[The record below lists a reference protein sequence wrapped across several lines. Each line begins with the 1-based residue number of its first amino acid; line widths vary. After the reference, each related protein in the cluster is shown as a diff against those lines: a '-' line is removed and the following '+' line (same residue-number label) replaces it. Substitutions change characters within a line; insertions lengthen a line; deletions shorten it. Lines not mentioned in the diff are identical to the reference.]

1 MSDSKLIMFAVL
13 ISFSIAIQNS
23 FQHELMPQN
32 WVPWV
37 QPRPNPFPE
46 TPIMEFVPQGNYPNP
61 PFPSDPRTFNLQPSP
76 NFIQLLNMWNNK
88 NPYPMWN
95 NNNPYPQWN
104 RLPFNRLP
112 FIPQNHIRG
121 PPSLPQVEIATE
133 PEDLDYNVTP
143 LTPPVLP
150 NEVPVFPPQPPIFP
164 PPPPVSPTEIPSGFQ
179 TEAPE
184 LPGRIP
190 IFPPPPPFPPIFENI
205 RLAGLIKK
213 TGENMREA
221 MKTGT
226 FGLPKMD
233 PLHFANG
240 QFDIK

>member
-1 MSDSKLIMFAVL
+1 MFAVL
-13 ISFSIAIQNS
+13 ITFTVAIQNS

-46 TPIMEFVPQGNYPNP
+46 TPDYRMEFVPQGNYPNP
-61 PFPSDPRTFNLQPSP
+61 PFPSDPRTFNPQPSP
-76 NFIQLLNMWNNK
+76 NFIQLLNMWNN
-88 NPYPMWN
+88 NS
-95 NNNPYPQWN
+95 PYPQWN
-104 RLPFNRLP
+104 RVPFY
-112 FIPQNHIRG
+112 PQNHIRG

-150 NEVPVFPPQPPIFP
+150 NQVPVFPPQPPIFP
-164 PPPPVSPTEIPSGFQ
+164 TPPPVSPTEEPSAFQ
-179 TEAPE
+179 TEAPK
-184 LPGRIP
+184 LPGRLP
-190 IFPPPPPFPPIFENI
+190 IFPPEVFPPIFENI

-213 TGENMREA
+213 TGENVREA

-226 FGLPKMD
+226 FGLPKID